1 VTFGFGCGA
10 YYDLPFEPGWLLVL
24 AVLLAA
30 IGLRL
35 SFRRG
40 TLVVVG
46 TGALFC
52 LAVGFAAAKVR
63 TEWVRAPIIHAS
75 KKIRAV
81 HGWVELIERKP
92 EKGVRL
98 TLRVS
103 SIEGLSARATPFRI
117 RVRSPYDNLDLSAG
131 DAVVIQALLQ
141 PPPPPA
147 WPGGFDFAR
156 HAWFQGVGGV
166 GFAINRP
173 VPDVSAPAMPIWLEL
188 TTAIERLR
196 EGVSARITAEL
207 PDPNG
212 TVADS
217 HITGER

>member
-1 VTFGFGCGA
+1 VTFGFGWGA

-46 TGALFC
+46 TGALFS

-92 EKGVRL
+92 D
-98 TLRVS
+98 
-103 SIEGLSARATPFRI
+103 P
-117 RVRSPYDNLDLSAG
+117 
-131 DAVVIQALLQ
+131 
-141 PPPPPA
+141 
-147 WPGGFDFAR
+147 
-156 HAWFQGVGGV
+156 
-166 GFAINRP
+166 
-173 VPDVSAPAMPIWLEL
+173 LEL
-188 TTAIERLR
+188 CLY
-196 EGVSARITAEL
+196 VSMA
-207 PDPNG
+207 
-212 TVADS
+212 VS
-217 HITGER
+217 